1 MFFIFNSLSFFFF
14 ITKYWNRQNLL
25 KMTMATLKNFK
36 CRFKLRKPHLQ
47 KISSTSY
54 PTPSRMSSAPK
65 LHLWL
70 AKAASSSC
78 GSRISLVPMLH
89 LWLAKAASS
98 GILMCIIFSDGFF
111 NFSSWLIGGKWNWN
125 EGQKEIEFMNSLDF
139 IFNPKIV
146 ALVDR
151 NVI

>member
-1 MFFIFNSLSFFFF
+1 MFFIFNSLSFIFF

-47 KISSTSY
+47 KISSASD
-54 PTPSRMSSAPK
+54 PTPSRMSSASK
-65 LHLWL
+65 
-70 AKAASSSC
+70 
-78 GSRISLVPMLH
+78 LH

-139 IFNPKIV
+139 IFNPKKSIGEPQYYSCT
-146 ALVDR
+146 APKKLLKKIIEIYSR
-151 NVI
+151 T